1 MTDVEKRAKR
11 IVYDVA
17 RAVERW
23 RERNGGKDPII
34 VMTAALIGDI
44 MIGAPTL
51 VNLEDGRCTL
61 LGCRVEV
68 VQGLGNSLLLYLAEE
83 VTICV

>member
-23 RERNGGKDPII
+23 RERNGGRDSII

-44 MIGAPTL
+44 MIGVPTL
-51 VNLEDGRCTL
+51 VSLEDGRCTL

-68 VQGLGNSLLLYLAEE
+68 VQGLGNSLLIYLAEE

>member
-23 RERNGGKDPII
+23 RERNGGRDPII
-34 VMTAALIGDI
+34 VISAPLMAEIVL
-44 MIGAPTL
+44 GASTL
-51 VNLEDGRCTL
+51 CEDAGGRCTL
-61 LGCRVEV
+61 LGCRAEV
-68 VQGLGNSLLLYLAEE
+68 VQGSRNRSLIYLAEE
-83 VTICV
+83 VTVCV